1 MINLNFRSW
10 VLAYPVESLRNEM
23 GKEHTEAL
31 VMLSM
36 NCLKLFIS
44 TVFQNSKQQQYENSK
59 SQNPD
64 EKNPTIPSPQNQIKI
79 PLHTQFMLKQL
90 PTFLWFFFNRK
101 KDNYFF

>member
-36 NCLKLFIS
+36 NCLKVFTS
-44 TVFQNSKQQQYENSK
+44 TVFQNNEQQQYENSK

-64 EKNPTIPSPQNQIKI
+64 ENKQPSPAQNI
-79 PLHTQFMLKQL
+79 
-90 PTFLWFFFNRK
+90 
-101 KDNYFF
+101 

>member
-44 TVFQNSKQQQYENSK
+44 TVFQNSEQQLYENSK

-64 EKNPTIPSPQNQIKI
+64 EKNPTLPSPKNQIKI

-90 PTFLWFFFNRK
+90 PTFKIFF
-101 KDNYFF
+101 